1 MSNKKSKY
9 YMVTGNHAAVPNVP
23 CVRVHPR
30 RISCNLTRPILLELV
45 PPPSPFGVL
54 VLRSRVLPLRVPVFS
69 KDCGDTPRAF
79 AHHLPPSSSSS
90 QALSTTTLIWASALL
105 PTTPPN
111 LVLLAAREGYT
122 TTTPTSQPN
131 SRPHGT
137 IQTGCPAPTT
147 SGESPFNNLQHTLT
161 WFLVF
166 PPIPAHHLPSLPS
179 RNCVASQVCLPF
191 PTSLAVLTATHC
203 MEIPPPTPL
212 SEGPSKLL
220 GWLIPGR

>member
-1 MSNKKSKY
+1 M
-9 YMVTGNHAAVPNVP
+9 
-23 CVRVHPR
+23 
-30 RISCNLTRPILLELV
+30 
-45 PPPSPFGVL
+45 
-54 VLRSRVLPLRVPVFS
+54 LPLRVPVFS

-79 AHHLPPSSSSS
+79 AHHLPHRRHRHKLCRQPPSFGPRPSYPPP
-90 QALSTTTLIWASALL
+90 L
-105 PTTPPN
+105 PTSFYSQQERGTPRPP
-111 LVLLAAREGYT
+111 
-122 TTTPTSQPN
+122 PTSQPN

-203 MEIPPPTPL
+203 MEIPPPTPSSRVL
-212 SEGPSKLL
+212 QNCWDG
-220 GWLIPGR
+220 